1 MGVVVAG
8 SVPGTR
14 SDVLVVYRAVC
25 SRAHVGTSTAAL
37 CFPLMRCYV
46 LYRQKIP
53 RMAAPPPR
61 LMWKYP
67 EHYKVSQT

>member
-8 SVPGTR
+8 SVAGTR
-14 SDVLVVYRAVC
+14 SDVLIVCGAVC
-25 SRAHVGTSTAAL
+25 SRWYKHRSTLFAPHAL
-37 CFPLMRCYV
+37 LCAL
-46 LYRQKIP
+46 QKIP

-67 EHYKVSQT
+67 EHYKVRQT